1 MYSSRLSH
9 RTDWVDLVGG
19 EYRAWLQGWNMH
31 AAWPLGSKRPRRTG
45 GEVRQ
50 ESSNRPFVGLRGLKK
65 GALLREQGGV
75 VRKRGCAPWCLG
87 RCVLAEGAGVQ
98 AFGRGCVK
106 GHADKPSQALR

>member
-65 GALLREQGGV
+65 GALLREQ
-75 VRKRGCAPWCLG
+75 RGCEEERMCTMVPGEVCS
-87 RCVLAEGAGVQ
+87 
-98 AFGRGCVK
+98 GRGSWCASIWK
-106 GHADKPSQALR
+106 GMC

>member
-1 MYSSRLSH
+1 M
-9 RTDWVDLVGG
+9 DLVGG
-19 EYRAWLQGWNMH
+19 EYRARSQGWNLH
-31 AAWPLGSKRPRRTG
+31 AAWPLGAKRPRRTG

-50 ESSNRPFVGLRGLKK
+50 ESSDRPFVGLRGLKK

-75 VRKRGCAPWCLG
+75 VRKRRCAPRCLG

-106 GHADKPSQALR
+106 GHANKPSQVLR